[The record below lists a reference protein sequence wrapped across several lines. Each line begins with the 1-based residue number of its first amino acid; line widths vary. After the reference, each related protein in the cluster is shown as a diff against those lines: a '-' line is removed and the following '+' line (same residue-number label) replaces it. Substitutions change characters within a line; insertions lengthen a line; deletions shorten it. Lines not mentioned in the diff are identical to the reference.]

1 MFLVYLFL
9 IIVFFFS
16 VVNVL
21 IEAFQMTSLLGG
33 IFKNRIQVM
42 TSFLLNFVIMILVY

>member
-1 MFLVYLFL
+1 MFLVYLFF

-21 IEAFQMTSLLGG
+21 IEAFQMTSLLGS
-33 IFKNRIQVM
+33 IFLRTQYK
-42 TSFLLNFVIMILVY
+42 

>member
-1 MFLVYLFL
+1 MFLVYLFF

-21 IEAFQMTSLLGG
+21 IEAFQMTSLLGD
-33 IFKNRIQVM
+33 IFLRTEYK
-42 TSFLLNFVIMILVY
+42 

>member
-1 MFLVYLFL
+1 MFLVYLFF

-16 VVNVL
+16 ILNVL

-33 IFKNRIQVM
+33 IFLRTEYK
-42 TSFLLNFVIMILVY
+42 

>member
-1 MFLVYLFL
+1 MFLVYLFF

-21 IEAFQMTSLLGG
+21 IEAFQMTSLLGS
-33 IFKNRIQVM
+33 M
-42 TSFLLNFVIMILVY
+42 FLRREYK

>member
-1 MFLVYLFL
+1 MFVVYLFL

-33 IFKNRIQVM
+33 IFLRTEYK
-42 TSFLLNFVIMILVY
+42 

>member
-1 MFLVYLFL
+1 MSLVYLFF
-9 IIVFFFS
+9 IIVFLFS

-33 IFKNRIQVM
+33 IFLRTEYK
-42 TSFLLNFVIMILVY
+42 